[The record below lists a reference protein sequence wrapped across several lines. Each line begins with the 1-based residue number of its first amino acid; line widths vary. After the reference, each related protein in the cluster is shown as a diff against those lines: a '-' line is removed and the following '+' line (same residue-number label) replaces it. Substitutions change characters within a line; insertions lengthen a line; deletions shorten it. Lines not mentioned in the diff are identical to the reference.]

1 MSIILGRSNIIELDN
16 VNNSDPSE
24 YIKLI
29 KKKYSL
35 DQILQILKKACEQ
48 KILILGDPI
57 LDLYEY
63 CYTVG
68 TSSKSAS
75 IAMMY
80 GSTEEYLGG
89 SLAVSQMLINVG
101 VKDVELINFIKEERI
116 SAIKNINK
124 NIVKTNFYSDNIP
137 IIKRIVDKPRFA
149 RMLQIYN
156 IERINLSKNN
166 ERKIIDYLKKI
177 KNKKTLCLVTDF
189 GFGFM
194 SKKIIDFLNISK
206 INYSLNCHLNSIN
219 INYNYYNRYK
229 NFMYLTFNK
238 KELVMNFK
246 GDLTFKEKVKLARA
260 VLKKPFAV
268 TVGSRG
274 SFIFD
279 KKLES
284 FFPAIYKDIIDP
296 VGCGDAYFAITSIL
310 MKVTKDLDLINF
322 LGNLYAGMHAMIICN
337 KSFVSQSSFIK
348 KLKVILS

>member
-1 MSIILGRSNIIELDN
+1 
-16 VNNSDPSE
+16 
-24 YIKLI
+24 
-29 KKKYSL
+29 
-35 DQILQILKKACEQ
+35 
-48 KILILGDPI
+48 
-57 LDLYEY
+57 
-63 CYTVG
+63 
-68 TSSKSAS
+68 
-75 IAMMY
+75 
-80 GSTEEYLGG
+80 
-89 SLAVSQMLINVG
+89 
-101 VKDVELINFIKEERI
+101 
-116 SAIKNINK
+116 
-124 NIVKTNFYSDNIP
+124 
-137 IIKRIVDKPRFA
+137 
-149 RMLQIYN
+149 MLQIYN
-156 IERINLSKNN
+156 IERINLSKKN
-166 ERKIIDYLKKI
+166 ERNIIDYLKN
-177 KNKKTLCLVTDF
+177 KNKNTLFLVTDF

-194 SKKIIDFLNISK
+194 SKKIIDFLNTSK

-246 GDLTFKEKVKLARA
+246 GDLTFKEKVKLARS

-274 SFIFD
+274 SFIFN

-296 VGCGDAYFAITSIL
+296 VGCGDAYFAITSVL
-310 MKVTKDLDLINF
+310 MRVTKDLDLINF

>member
-1 MSIILGRSNIIELDN
+1 MSIVLGKSNIIELDEAY
-16 VNNSDPSE
+16 NNDPSE

-29 KKKYSL
+29 KKKYPL
-35 DQILQILKKACEQ
+35 NQILQVMEKACEQ

-63 CYTVG
+63 CYTIG
-68 TSSKSAS
+68 TASKSAS

-80 GSTEEYLGG
+80 GRTEEYLGG

-101 VKDVELINFIKEERI
+101 VKDVELINFIKDERI

-124 NIVKTNFYSDNIP
+124 NTVRTNFYSDDIP

-156 IERINLSKNN
+156 MERINLSKKN
-166 ERKIIDYLKKI
+166 EQKIINYLKKI
-177 KNKKTLCLVTDF
+177 KNNKTLFLVSDF

-194 SKKIIDFLNISK
+194 SKKIIDFLNTSK
-206 INYSLNCHLNSIN
+206 INYSLNCHLNSVN
-219 INYNYYNRYK
+219 INFNYYNRYK

-246 GDLTFKEKVKLARA
+246 GDLSFKEKVKLARL

-268 TVGSRG
+268 TVGSKG

-279 KKLES
+279 KKFES

-296 VGCGDAYFAITSIL
+296 VGCGDAYFAITSVL
-310 MKVTKDLDLINF
+310 MRVTKDLDLINF
-322 LGNLYAGMHAMIICN
+322 LGNLYAGMHGMIICN
-337 KSFVSQSSFIK
+337 KSFVSRSSFIK

>member
-1 MSIILGRSNIIELDN
+1 MSVILGRSNIIELDE
-16 VNNSDPSE
+16 VYNSDPSQ

-35 DQILQILKKACEQ
+35 DQILKILKKACEQ

-89 SLAVSQMLINVG
+89 SLAVSQMLINIG

-124 NIVKTNFYSDNIP
+124 NIVRTNFYSDNIP

-156 IERINLSKNN
+156 IERISLSKKN
-166 ERKIIDYLKKI
+166 ERNIIDYLKKI

-194 SKKIIDFLNISK
+194 SKKIIDFLNTSK

-246 GDLTFKEKVKLARA
+246 GDLTFITRVSLSSAPIK
-260 VLKKPFAV
+260 
-268 TVGSRG
+268 
-274 SFIFD
+274 IC
-279 KKLES
+279 
-284 FFPAIYKDIIDP
+284 II
-296 VGCGDAYFAITSIL
+296 
-310 MKVTKDLDLINF
+310 
-322 LGNLYAGMHAMIICN
+322 
-337 KSFVSQSSFIK
+337 
-348 KLKVILS
+348 